1 MCWNTGSFQITS
13 ILNIVS
19 YLYVYLKYPNWK
31 CEICLR
37 VQGTLS
43 ISILD
48 WLDVWMDF
56 GLTLYYIT
64 YNNSSQFMSTNKSM
78 QYRLILRRSRKILRP
93 CNADK
98 TWECRT
104 RKRIE
109 IPSISSSNP
118 RFQAYRHSQ
127 GHKNTS
133 DLLVLSEPSVK

>member
-1 MCWNTGSFQITS
+1 MRWNTSSFQITP
-13 ILNIVS
+13 ILNIIS
-19 YLYVYLKYPNWK
+19 YLYVCLKYLNWK

-37 VQGTLS
+37 VTSTLF

-64 YNNSSQFMSTNKSM
+64 YNNPSQFMSTNKSM

-93 CNADK
+93 WHAYK

-109 IPSISSSNP
+109 TPSISNSNP
-118 RFQAYRHSQ
+118 RFHAYRRSK

-133 DLLVLSEPSVK
+133 DLLVLSEPSVE